1 MRNNDISN
9 KVAPTVLFDLD
20 LLLEKEEKRYK
31 GIGEMLVS
39 LFNPPKEEYEI
50 NRVMRDKLIR
60 IWNTFDVQIGLF
72 TFDLDWELDEEKLH
86 RLLFKYYVPYNRI
99 VYCVDEMDL
108 RKERF
113 LYIFTDK
120 EDLLSVLSDVKA
132 LHIEKLPEVLK

>member
-1 MRNNDISN
+1 MRGNDISN

-39 LFNPPKEEYEI
+39 LFNPPKEEFEI
-50 NRVMRDKLIR
+50 NRVMRDNLIR
-60 IWNTFDVQIGLF
+60 IWNIFDVQIGLF